1 MIKMPSA
8 FQVSDCLRKITRRET
23 SAKVLAKPSAAKLL
37 YGGTFHC
44 GDKAVS
50 AMCAAD
56 VAFAAYTGAALS
68 MIPAEAA
75 QDRIKAGALDEMLE
89 ENFAEVLNVLTRIFV
104 VPETTRMALLEPILP
119 PRALPATLTTGDASA
134 TVLRADYEIDIRGYG
149 VGHLA
154 LWGLG

>member
-8 FQVSDCLRKITRRET
+8 FQVSDCIRRITRRET
-23 SAKVLAKPSAAKLL
+23 SAKVLARPSAAKLL
-37 YGGTFHC
+37 YGGTFHG
-44 GDKAVS
+44 GDKAVN

-56 VAFAAYTGAALS
+56 LAFAAYTGAALS
-68 MIPAEAA
+68 LIPAEAA
-75 QDRIKAGALDEMLE
+75 QDRVKAGALDEMLA

-104 VPETTRMALLEPILP
+104 VPETERVALLEAVLP
-119 PRALPATLTTGDASA
+119 PRTVPATLESGGAPA
-134 TVLRADYEIDIRGYG
+134 TVLRADYEVDIRGYG